1 MLSTDKN
8 NTNKENLMKLVQK
21 TPKLKESDVN
31 KVYESLCGEVPF
43 FKNLRPSQVF
53 HFIQDNLSQFKES
66 LSKETLE
73 DLIEI
78 WKLSD
83 ELEK

>member
-1 MLSTDKN
+1 MRLI
-8 NTNKENLMKLVQK
+8 QK

-31 KVYESLCGEVPF
+31 KVYDSLCDEVPF
-43 FKNLRPSQVF
+43 FRNLQPSQVF
-53 HFIQDNLSQFKES
+53 HFIQDKLSQFKES

-78 WKLSD
+78 WKLS
-83 ELEK
+83 EET